1 MNFSSINGKY
11 INEYSIDFAPIKIA
25 NIGDLN
31 IFYNPYKLVPSD
43 EYNYILL
50 FSGTEKPSITSKVFA
65 QDPVLSSYMYRYG
78 YEFPFFYNTKE
89 LFFVKRFENTVYRI
103 DNKGVFPVYD
113 IILPNS
119 APIEFWKRKPDTKE
133 RAQSHFSQSL
143 TSVYQCGNILHFQFI
158 NQKRI
163 VFAFFDT
170 EKNHVLSAGQMIVEN
185 VSENVPV
192 IFPIRGV
199 YEDTFFALAD
209 PLIINYLKKKNAE
222 KLPENLLNLN
232 ETDNPILIFYET
244 IK

>member
-1 MNFSSINGKY
+1 
-11 INEYSIDFAPIKIA
+11 
-25 NIGDLN
+25 
-31 IFYNPYKLVPSD
+31 
-43 EYNYILL
+43 
-50 FSGTEKPSITSKVFA
+50 
-65 QDPVLSSYMYRYG
+65 
-78 YEFPFFYNTKE
+78 
-89 LFFVKRFENTVYRI
+89 
-103 DNKGVFPVYD
+103 
-113 IILPNS
+113 
-119 APIEFWKRKPDTKE
+119 
-133 RAQSHFSQSL
+133 
-143 TSVYQCGNILHFQFI
+143 
-158 NQKRI
+158 I